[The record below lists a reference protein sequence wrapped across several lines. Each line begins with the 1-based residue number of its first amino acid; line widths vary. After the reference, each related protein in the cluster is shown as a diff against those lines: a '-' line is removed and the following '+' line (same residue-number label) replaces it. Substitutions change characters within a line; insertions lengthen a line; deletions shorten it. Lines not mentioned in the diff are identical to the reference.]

1 VYLKDEKALEEF
13 LMEAA
18 LADAVVQLANGT
30 QIAGA
35 DLESLIAK
43 CRDFNH
49 LIQAVSRRAPLAILE
64 PAALCGL
71 LSRALWQNE
80 AELKK
85 RVTMLEQRMNNQ
97 PMLAGQRWEGIV
109 EGKTIGVKRTVRG
122 VVEKLSIDENIFA
135 SPETAELEKLC
146 ADLGEVFSGTATY
159 SRKQGDIRVSDPSAL
174 FNAVMDAGKKGA
186 SVQRFKGLG
195 EMNADQLW
203 ETTLD
208 KDARTLLR
216 VTVKHAEE
224 ADNVFGTLMGELVEP
239 RRDFIVENALK
250 VVNLDI

>member
-1 VYLKDEKALEEF
+1 
-13 LMEAA
+13 
-18 LADAVVQLANGT
+18 
-30 QIAGA
+30 
-35 DLESLIAK
+35 
-43 CRDFNH
+43 
-49 LIQAVSRRAPLAILE
+49 
-64 PAALCGL
+64 
-71 LSRALWQNE
+71 
-80 AELKK
+80 
-85 RVTMLEQRMNNQ
+85 MNNQ
-97 PMLAGQRWEGIV
+97 PMLAGQRWEGVV

-122 VVEKLSIDENIFA
+122 VQEKLAIDENIFA

-146 ADLGEVFSGTATY
+146 TELGEVFNGAATF
-159 SRKQGDIRVSDPSAL
+159 SRKQGDIRTADPSAL
-174 FNAVMDAGKKGA
+174 FAAVMEAGRKGS

-195 EMNADQLW
+195 EMNAEQLW